1 MTASRLTTR
10 PTPRLMLSSGLTGK
24 EVGIAS
30 IAMIFRSGS
39 WVKRPPGSIAGGSNG
54 TRREFVLWVGNY
66 GSNYTRRLGAIAEAA
81 GSAQSRAHALGT
93 AKTKEPADLLEFCRR

>member
-39 WVKRPPGSIAGGSNG
+39 WVKRPPGAIAGGSNG
-54 TRREFVLWVGNY
+54 TRRELNFLRDSY
-66 GSNYTRRLGAIAEAA
+66 LANYTRRSLGGADPL
-81 GSAQSRAHALGT
+81 RARMFGQDAPGIL
-93 AKTKEPADLLEFCRR
+93 KTMKPADLSKFYR